1 MIARVW
7 TVSPLSRVSLSLHC
21 PADCPPLSSN
31 RASTRLYCD
40 FCQECS
46 FRRFHRK
53 GWRTESV
60 EIFVSFQTWWLAC
73 SFRRRERR
81 GKWKK
86 KRVMT
91 GSCCSPP
98 FDGDYYDVWLP
109 ADLSRRAELN
119 EERLFRPRI
128 QSVDIRID
136 RFFMREEL
144 EILWIGERQICFI
157 WQVFLLFARAL
168 CVGKRESKARKKNT
182 YFLDRFSFF
191 DVKSKLSDYKNVIH
205 LKLKFHGIRSKN
217 ELIIRESL
225 SIVRC
230 WKWNKSI

>member
-1 MIARVW
+1 M
-7 TVSPLSRVSLSLHC
+7 
-21 PADCPPLSSN
+21 
-31 RASTRLYCD
+31 
-40 FCQECS
+40 
-46 FRRFHRK
+46 
-53 GWRTESV
+53 

-128 QSVDIRID
+128 QSVDIRRSI
-136 RFFMREEL
+136 FYEGG
-144 EILWIGERQICFI
+144 IGDLVDKGETDLFYLTS
-157 WQVFLLFARAL
+157 FLT
-168 CVGKRESKARKKNT
+168 V
-182 YFLDRFSFF
+182 
-191 DVKSKLSDYKNVIH
+191 
-205 LKLKFHGIRSKN
+205 RS
-217 ELIIRESL
+217 R
-225 SIVRC
+225 IVRRQ
-230 WKWNKSI
+230 KRIEG